1 MKPWLI
7 RRWSQGYRLAGK
19 VRVAVNGLRDAAS
32 MDPSV
37 AYKIVVAGFVVIG
50 CVLYRQWIDILLV
63 ISTTAM
69 MLAAEL
75 FNSAIEALCDVVQP
89 AQDERIRVVKD
100 VAAAATAVV
109 IVAWVV
115 VVTAE
120 ASALLRPR

>member
-7 RRWSQGYRLAGK
+7 RRWNQSYRLAGK

-32 MDPSV
+32 MDPAV
-37 AYKIVVAGFVVIG
+37 AYKIVVAGIVLVG

-63 ISTTAM
+63 ITTTAM

-89 AQDERIRVVKD
+89 ARDERIRVVKD
-100 VAAAATAVV
+100 VAAAAAAVV
-109 IVAWVV
+109 ILAWVIV
-115 VVTAE
+115 VSAE
-120 ASALLRPR
+120 ASAVFRSR

>member
-37 AYKIVVAGFVVIG
+37 AYKIVVAGFVISG